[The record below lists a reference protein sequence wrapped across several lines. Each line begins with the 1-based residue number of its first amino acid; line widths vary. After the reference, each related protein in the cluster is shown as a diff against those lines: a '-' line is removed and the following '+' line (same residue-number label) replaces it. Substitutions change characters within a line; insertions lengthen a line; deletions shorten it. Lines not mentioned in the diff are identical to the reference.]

1 LLILLFIINGFCLA
15 NLGTNAALL
24 ALAQLTAVFG
34 VNAMGRR
41 NALGEILIDGL
52 ALSQPHIEIILDRG
66 WTLFHAGP
74 TAGTEILIHIAGLF
88 AHLHIKG
95 TNLALYLFHLAVGEE
110 IDIGMPTGI
119 QQLRRE
125 NSDGAVVGGKG
136 FVQLGH
142 LAANTRQFFHQVDL
156 DTHFGQI
163 QGGLNAGDP
172 TAEYHDIVTH
182 IAPLVE
188 CLKCLKCSI

>member
-1 LLILLFIINGFCLA
+1 
-15 NLGTNAALL
+15 
-24 ALAQLTAVFG
+24 
-34 VNAMGRR
+34 MGRG
-41 NALGEILIDGL
+41 NALREVFIDGL
-52 ALSQPHIEIILDRG
+52 ALSKAHIEIILDRS
-66 WTLFHAGP
+66 WTLLHAG
-74 TAGTEILIHIAGLF
+74 TATGTEVLIYIAGLF
-88 AHLHIKG
+88 THPHIKG
-95 TNLALYLFHLAVGEE
+95 THLALYLFNLAVGEE

-142 LAANTRQFFHQVDL
+142 LAADTGKLFHQVDL
-156 DTHFGQI
+156 DAHFGQI

-182 IAPLVE
+182 CSPLAY
-188 CLKCLKCSI
+188 